1 MNTKY
6 LKQSF
11 VLLLVSAIFATTSVW
26 YISQQKKRTY
36 GGEVVFAKTIQNL
49 NNLGRLTIK
58 NQGKEVNLQLED
70 NLWRI
75 MEMGNYYAD
84 YNQINNLFKDFTEAK
99 VYRRRG
105 LATPEDKKKFGLE
118 ENALRIITRDKQEQV
133 LNDVIIG
140 QSTTNGLY
148 HFAQISSEP
157 NIFLISGKLK
167 FPKQIYSW
175 LKQPILSFSP
185 QEISSL
191 RIKNTTAVR
200 KNPLLDFTIKGTT
213 KATNIKSY
221 LGALIYVPAYDVR
234 RAADFDEKD
243 WPQQN
248 HLQLTTFDGL
258 VMDISI
264 FSNNNEYWAALKISA
279 TRLPKASTNDY
290 IKDNAFLYDGWYFKL
305 DKTIGETLL
314 NAFIVQ

>member
-105 LATPEDKKKFGLE
+105 PATPEDKKKFGLE
-118 ENALRIITRDKQEQV
+118 ENALRIITRDKQEQI
-133 LNDVIIG
+133 LNDIIIG
-140 QSTTNGLY
+140 QDTTNGLY
-148 HFAQISSEP
+148 HFAQISSEQ

-191 RIKNTTAVR
+191 RIKDTTAAR

-213 KATNIKSY
+213 KTTNIKSY

-258 VMDISI
+258 VTDISI
-264 FSNNNEYWAALKISA
+264 FGNNNEYWAALKISA